1 MTQATTCC
9 ALARLVLPVAVEAT
23 VASAAASTTA
33 AMIRAFISAPC
44 SGKLVRT
51 TSARAEPCTLPVRMS
66 RPIDRERRAPRRRQG
81 RQVGDEAVPVAT
93 VDRMDELHDLTALRV
108 RPPLEQERRRV

>member
-1 MTQATTCC
+1 MTQTTTCC
-9 ALARLVLPVAVEAT
+9 ALARLVLPVAVEDT

-66 RPIDRERRAPRRRQG
+66 RPIHGERGPPWRRQR
-81 RQVGDEAVPVAT
+81 RQVGHEAVAVTA
-93 VDRMDELHDLTALRV
+93 VDRD
-108 RPPLEQERRRV
+108 RPDRSEEHTS

>member
-1 MTQATTCC
+1 MTQTTTCC

-51 TSARAEPCTLPVRMS
+51 TSARAEPCTFPVRMS
-66 RPIDRERRAPRRRQG
+66 RPIHRERRAPRRRQS
-81 RQVGDEAVPVAT
+81 RQVGDEAVAVTPVEPGH
-93 VDRMDELHDLTALRV
+93 ELGDLVGLRV
-108 RPPLEQERRRV
+108 RHPLA